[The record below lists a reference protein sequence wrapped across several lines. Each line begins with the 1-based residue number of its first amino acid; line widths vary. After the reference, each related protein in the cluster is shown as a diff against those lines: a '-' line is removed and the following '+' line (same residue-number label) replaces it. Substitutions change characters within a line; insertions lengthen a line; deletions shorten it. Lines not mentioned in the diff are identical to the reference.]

1 MRSRRRAPAPLGPR
15 VKIIDRIAHPFSEL
29 VEDQTAT
36 QRTIA
41 FEGVSFATHV
51 IGTRLGELYAAV
63 AAIVA
68 LTGLPLDVRFP
79 LYLFRNQTDCFPPI
93 ADIPHEASS
102 SWGHV
107 ALFTDH
113 CRMQLPDA
121 GKFAPL
127 CGQTVVR
134 YVKT

>member
-1 MRSRRRAPAPLGPR
+1 MRSRRRAPTPLGPR
-15 VKIIDRIAHPFSEL
+15 VKIIDRIAHPFSEP
-29 VEDQTAT
+29 VEDQTAA

-79 LYLFRNQTDCFPPI
+79 LYLFRNRTDCFPPK
-93 ADIPHEASS
+93 AGDPRGDQECPLRSVRQEG
-102 SWGHV
+102 WG
-107 ALFTDH
+107 D
-113 CRMQLPDA
+113 RN
-121 GKFAPL
+121 GRFAF
-127 CGQTVVR
+127 GTR
-134 YVKT
+134 WR